1 MARHRFHG
9 PGPAREVSPMHAHR
23 RSPISGHVRLRDG
36 KRGSTWYAKFRGP
49 VRQPDGRIATRQA
62 EEKIGPAWTGTGRPP
77 AGHFTRRT
85 AEEWLDA
92 KLTDLRRG
100 VGIRSED
107 DGTTF
112 ADVAEKWYRRGCDER
127 DWKPSTRRDYRSALD
142 RHLLPTFGERPIGD
156 LDRATVEAWRSGLLA
171 GGLGRRQAV
180 KLTAIL
186 HGIYKRAVRAHG
198 VTLNPIADVE
208 PLRLRYTPEDY
219 SFYSPE
225 EVAALERA
233 AESEQDA
240 AIYRTAAYAG
250 MRMGEVL
257 ALRVRDVDFDA
268 ESIRVMG
275 SIDTIEGVGT
285 PKSGKGRTI
294 PMVGDLAT
302 TLARIFQRDRFTG
315 PDDFVFPNEVGRY
328 LDGSALRRRYKA
340 AQTRAGLRPLRFHDL
355 RHTFGS
361 LAIREVGGFDVQSY
375 MGHADS
381 RTTARYLHYRRRSGE
396 AEKLAAAFRVEPV
409 APESIETAREGA

>member
-1 MARHRFHG
+1 
-9 PGPAREVSPMHAHR
+9 MHAQTKG
-23 RSPISGHVRLRDG
+23 SISGHVRLREG
-36 KRGSTWYAKFRGP
+36 KRGSTWYAKTRGGP
-49 VRQPDGRIATRQA
+49 VRKPDGRIVPGQT
-62 EEKIGPAWTGTGRPP
+62 EEKIGPAWTGKGRPP

-85 AEEWLDA
+85 AEAWLAA

-100 VGIRSED
+100 IGIPTSGDRA
-107 DGTTF
+107 TF
-112 ADVAEKWYRRGCDER
+112 ADVAEEWYRRGCDER

-142 RHLLPTFGERPIGD
+142 RHLLPAFGERPIGD
-156 LDRATVEAWRSGLLA
+156 LDAEAVETWRRALLA

-186 HGIYKRAVRAHG
+186 HGIYKRAARTHG
-198 VTLNPIADVE
+198 VTANPIADVE
-208 PLRLRYTPEDY
+208 PLRLRYTPEEYD
-219 SFYSPE
+219 FYSPE
-225 EVAALERA
+225 EIAALERA
-233 AESEQDA
+233 ADSEQDA
-240 AIYRTAAYAG
+240 AVYGTAAYAG
-250 MRMGEVL
+250 MRLGEVL

-294 PMVGDLAT
+294 PMVADLAT
-302 TLARIFQRDRFTG
+302 TLARVLQREHFTG

-340 AQTRAGLRPLRFHDL
+340 AQTLAELRPLRFHDL

-375 MGHADS
+375 MGYADS
-381 RTTARYLHYRRRSGE
+381 RTTARYLHYRRRSDE
-396 AEKLAAAFRVEPV
+396 AQKLAAAFRVEPV
-409 APESIETAREGA
+409 AAEEPIEAVREEA